1 MDALFNIAAA
11 IALVGILIF
20 IHEFGHFFFA
30 KLFGVGVRE
39 FSLGFGK
46 RLFGVKLGGTDYK
59 VCLFPIGGYVLMEG
73 ADPFLDQEEQA
84 EEANVEGSLLNKPVW
99 QRLIIVAAGPF
110 ANLLLPVVV
119 LTGLYMAGDPQPI
132 SVVGSVMHGS
142 PADVAGIEAGDQVQ
156 SVAGDNTPFWFDIY
170 GAMETA
176 SVQDPLLINVVRDGE
191 SFDLEIPVPAV
202 ESGLALPWHPS
213 EVGLS
218 NLHPAPIVGV
228 SDPSSPAGQVG
239 IQTFDTIVSVGG
251 EPVRSFADLMSGLTE
266 SGREATIEWLS
277 DGELRTGTIVGAP
290 AEPSENTLLDR
301 PLANPWG
308 LYPATLFV
316 ESVQEDSA
324 AEEAGIVRGDRLV
337 AIDEVALRTWGEVT
351 STIGSKQVGTG
362 EGSSAVAVSVTVARD
377 GAERSLELLPRVVR
391 DTDML
396 GRYYY
401 RAMIGVGRGGD
412 LVGSEKSPRYYGFS
426 SSVGMAFEETK
437 LLVGLTLTQI
447 GKLLTR
453 EAAPSKSLGGPVQIF
468 RDAGAA
474 AEAGPF
480 QWFRMMALLSI
491 SLAIVNF
498 LPVPVLDG
506 GQFLFFLVEA
516 IRGRPVSLR
525 FRERAQQVGVLALV
539 ALMLMV
545 FVFDINRAL
554 GG

>member
-1 MDALFNIAAA
+1 MSALS
-11 IALVGILIF
+11 
-20 IHEFGHFFFA
+20 E
-30 KLFGVGVRE
+30 
-39 FSLGFGK
+39 
-46 RLFGVKLGGTDYK
+46 
-59 VCLFPIGGYVLMEG
+59 
-73 ADPFLDQEEQA
+73 
-84 EEANVEGSLLNKPVW
+84 
-99 QRLIIVAAGPF
+99 
-110 ANLLLPVVV
+110 
-119 LTGLYMAGDPQPI
+119 
-132 SVVGSVMHGS
+132 VVG
-142 PADVAGIEAGDQVQ
+142 EA
-156 SVAGDNTPFWFDIY
+156 T
-170 GAMETA
+170 
-176 SVQDPLLINVVRDGE
+176 
-191 SFDLEIPVPAV
+191 V
-202 ESGLALPWHPS
+202 EW
-213 EVGLS
+213 
-218 NLHPAPIVGV
+218 
-228 SDPSSPAGQVG
+228 
-239 IQTFDTIVSVGG
+239 
-251 EPVRSFADLMSGLTE
+251 MSG
-266 SGREATIEWLS
+266 S
-277 DGELRTGTIVGAP
+277 ELRTAVIFSAP
-290 AEPSENTLLDR
+290 AELSDNTALDR

-316 ESVQEDSA
+316 DSVQEELA
-324 AEEAGIVRGDRLV
+324 AEAAGIQRGDRLV
-337 AIDEVALRTWGEVT
+337 AIDEVALRTWDDVT
-351 STIGSKQVGTG
+351 STIAGKQVDSG
-362 EGSSAVAVSVTVARD
+362 EGSSAVAVSVTVARN

-412 LVGSEKSPRYYGFS
+412 LVGSERSHRYYGFS

-437 LLVGLTLTQI
+437 LLVGLTLSQI

-453 EAAPSKSLGGPVQIF
+453 EVAPSKSIGGPIQIF

-480 QWFRMMALLSI
+480 HWFRMMALLSI

-525 FRERAQQVGVLALV
+525 FRERAQHVGVLALV